1 MFDGVVKLALEND
14 YANDVR
20 KGDVVGK
27 FVLPQNWHC
36 VSEPT
41 IVRKINGVDGVYVL
55 LIATQ
60 VIDHVPSSPST
71 LEIVDSDFTMK
82 SKVVV
87 LDGNKLEKVVFA
99 LDLPYKIPYG
109 LHSMFLDW
117 DNMK

>member
-1 MFDGVVKLALEND
+1 MFDGVVKLALEDND
-14 YANDVR
+14 KKDIR

-41 IVRKINGVDGVYVL
+41 IVRKTNGVDGNYVL

-60 VIDHVPSSPST
+60 VTDHVPSSTST
-71 LEIVDSDFTMK
+71 VEIVDSDFSMK

-87 LDGNKLEKVVFA
+87 LDGDNLDKVVFA